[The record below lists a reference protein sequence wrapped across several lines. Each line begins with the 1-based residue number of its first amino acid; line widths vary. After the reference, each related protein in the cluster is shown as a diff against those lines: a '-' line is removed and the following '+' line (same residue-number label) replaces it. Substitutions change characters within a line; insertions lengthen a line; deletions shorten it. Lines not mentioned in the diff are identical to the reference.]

1 MGLRAFQMPLPQD
14 YEVSTDP
21 ARIDLDYVHHYLS
34 EVSYWAGGIPRA
46 VVARSI
52 ANSLT
57 FGLYRPDGAQAGF
70 ARVITDRA
78 TFAWLADVFIDPT
91 LQGQGLGKRLM
102 DAIFA
107 HPELQDLRRFM
118 LVTLDAHSL
127 YQQYGFEAPANPDRL
142 MALMKSDLYRK
153 G

>member
-1 MGLRAFQMPLPQD
+1 MPLPGG

-21 ARIDLDYVHHYLS
+21 DRIDLDYVHHYLS
-34 EVSYWAGGIPRA
+34 EISYWAQGIPRD

-52 ANSLT
+52 ANALS
-57 FGLYRPDGAQAGF
+57 FGLYGPDGAQAGF

-78 TFAWLADVFIDPT
+78 TFAWLADVFIDPA
-91 LQGQGLGKRLM
+91 LQGKGLGKGLM

-107 HPELQDLRRFM
+107 HPELQELRRFM
-118 LVTLDAHSL
+118 LVTLDAHGL
-127 YQQYGFEAPANPDRL
+127 YQQYGFGPPPNPDRL
-142 MALMKSDLYRK
+142 MAVVRTDLYRK

>member
-1 MGLRAFQMPLPQD
+1 MPLPQGF
-14 YEVSTDP
+14 EVSSDP
-21 ARIDLDYVHHYLS
+21 GRIDLDYVHHYLS
-34 EVSYWAGGIPRA
+34 EVSYWAGGIPRE

-52 ANSLT
+52 ANSLA
-57 FGLYRPDGAQAGF
+57 FGLYAPDGAQAGF

-78 TFAWLADVFIDPT
+78 TFGWLADVFIDPAQ
-91 LQGQGLGKRLM
+91 QGKGLGKGML

-107 HPELQDLRRFM
+107 HPDLQGLRRFM
-118 LVTLDAHSL
+118 LVTADAQTL
-127 YQQYGFEAPANPDRL
+127 YAQYGFEPPTHPDRL